1 MMKTELMKINE
12 SLDGTNQA
20 LPKQRAQAK
29 FLPTLM
35 FNGANRARYGDLRRN
50 IVKNLVTETS
60 EYLESPDI
68 VLHILNAYQPPC
80 WN

>member
-1 MMKTELMKINE
+1 MAEQDASPFFPNMMITELMKINK

-29 FLPTLM
+29 FLAALM
-35 FNGANRARYGDLRRN
+35 LNGANRARYGDLRR
-50 IVKNLVTETS
+50 ILVKNLVTGTS

-68 VLHILNAYQPPC
+68 V
-80 WN
+80 